1 MVLKQ
6 DHADT
11 QGIHPLQAA
20 RGHHTHVPL
29 AIARALEQAHVSY
42 QDLDGI
48 AVTRGPGMPG
58 CLAVGMAA
66 GKTLSTVLGKPI
78 VYIHHMRGGLHLRTH
93 TAHALTP
100 LLTETTPPAFPFLT
114 LLVSGGHTQLV
125 LAHSLHHFQILA
137 TTLDDSVG
145 NTFDKFARA
154 LDLGWQSAPG
164 ALVEALAARAS
175 ERSPELLPRIMLGA
189 PSFS

>member
-1 MVLKQ
+1 
-6 DHADT
+6 
-11 QGIHPLQAA
+11 
-20 RGHHTHVPL
+20 
-29 AIARALEQAHVSY
+29 
-42 QDLDGI
+42 
-48 AVTRGPGMPG
+48 
-58 CLAVGMAA
+58 MAA

-78 VYIHHMRGGLHLRTH
+78 VYIHHMR
-93 TAHALTP
+93 AHALTP

>member
-1 MVLKQ
+1 M
-6 DHADT
+6 
-11 QGIHPLQAA
+11 
-20 RGHHTHVPL
+20 
-29 AIARALEQAHVSY
+29 AIACALEQAKVSY

-78 VYIHHMRGGLHLRTH
+78 VYIHHMRGGLHLPAH

-100 LLTETTPPAFPFLT
+100 LLTEASPPALPFLT

-164 ALVEALAARAS
+164 ALVETLAARAS
-175 ERSPELLPRIMLGA
+175 ESSPESLPRIVLGM